1 MKKKAPPTFSPVVLM
16 ISVVIA
22 IGTLILGTYLATKQ
36 QISYE
41 NYGAN
46 TYSRSY
52 IGHTG
57 ILNLLKK
64 LGIPVVQSRTGS
76 IRKSRDGV
84 LVIAEPITKLGA
96 VNPLYELMFAKK
108 ILFVL
113 PKWDAKK
120 DTKHRGWA
128 KSVRLKSR
136 FEVGLSLNFVV
147 YKGKVE
153 RVSKVEKWTTN
164 TLNIDPKISTP
175 VQLIKSDKLIP
186 LIASDKGILLG
197 ALVTDERTIW
207 VLSDPDVISNHGLGN
222 DGKRNAVLAVDII
235 QKLRGKDT
243 GKVVFDE
250 MVHGY
255 QKSTDSPLQIL
266 FEFPFSLISLQ
277 ALAAIALLLWATMG
291 RFGAPQKAPPP
302 LTAGKQGLLDN
313 IARLSEFAGHQR
325 LIVQRYVEASIR
337 DTAKQVHAPKGLS
350 DEELA
355 RWMQRMGQ
363 ARGVKSDNVEI
374 SNRTNR
380 LMRQQS
386 RDLREYIEL
395 ARSIYRWKQEI
406 LNGRSKHSIDG

>member
-1 MKKKAPPTFSPVVLM
+1 MKKKNSPTFSPVVLM
-16 ISVVIA
+16 LSVVIA

-46 TYSRSY
+46 TYSHSY

-57 ILNLLKK
+57 IFNLLKK
-64 LGIPVVQSRTGS
+64 LDIPVVQSRMGS
-76 IRKSRDGV
+76 SRKSRDGV
-84 LVIAEPITKLGA
+84 LVVAEPLTKFG
-96 VNPLYELMFAKK
+96 VDNPLYELMYAKK

-113 PKWDAKK
+113 PKWNAKK
-120 DTKHRGWA
+120 DPKHGGWA
-128 KSVRLKSR
+128 KSVHLKPR
-136 FEVGLSLNFVV
+136 FVVRHLLNFAVS
-147 YKGKVE
+147 KSKIE
-153 RVSKVEKWTTN
+153 RVTKVEKWTTN
-164 TLNIDPKISTP
+164 VFNVDPKISKP
-175 VQLIKSDKLIP
+175 LQLVKSDKLTP

-197 ALVTDERTIW
+197 ELKTDERTIW
-207 VLSDPDVISNHGLGN
+207 VLSDPDVISNQGLGK
-222 DGKRNAVLAVDII
+222 DGKRNAVLAVKMF

-250 MVHGY
+250 TIHGY
-255 QKSTDSPLQIL
+255 LIKTGSPLRIL

-277 ALAAIALLLWATMG
+277 AIAAIALLLWAAIG
-291 RFGAPQKAPPP
+291 RFGAPQKAPLP
-302 LTAGKQGLLDN
+302 LSAGKQGLLDN

-325 LIVQRYVEASIR
+325 LMVQRYVETSIR

-355 RWMQRMGQ
+355 KWLQRMGQ
-363 ARGVKSDNVEI
+363 AKGVKTDNVEI
-374 SNRTNR
+374 LNRTNR
-380 LMRQQS
+380 LIGQENS
-386 RDLREYIEL
+386 DLREYIEL